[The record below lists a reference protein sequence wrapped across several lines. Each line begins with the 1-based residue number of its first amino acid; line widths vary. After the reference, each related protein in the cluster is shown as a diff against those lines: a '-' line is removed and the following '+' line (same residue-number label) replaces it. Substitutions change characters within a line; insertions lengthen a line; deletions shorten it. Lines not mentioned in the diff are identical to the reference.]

1 MMKKRLLLSIFVASV
16 FAVSALSLNSCNKNK
31 VESND
36 EVPTVVTLLRD
47 SSDWARCN
55 HCTDKVWDRGWY
67 CLNPAGPQWDTL
79 DPRVYHVHEYQVGDT
94 CMLETYPGGRCKY
107 NLKHHVHVIWYQ
119 VIPGANDHYEDN
131 WIHLGGEGEGN

>member
-79 DPRVYHVHEYQVGDT
+79 DPRVYHVHEYQAGDS
-94 CMLETYPGGRCKY
+94 CMLEIIGKHCRY
-107 NLKHHVHVIWYQ
+107 NKLHHKHILWYTTHWVNGQDHVQ
-119 VIPGANDHYEDN
+119 DD
-131 WIHLGGEGEGN
+131 WIHIGGEGEGN